1 MSAAVRL
8 FRARTQ
14 QLTPKRFST
23 NAAAS
28 GESGLKAMLPAV
40 VYNNAG
46 LAIFAGAIG
55 GIVGMIWRTSAASTN
70 FNAVRDELA
79 DQVLLDRHEI
89 EDLMHQN
96 RSLNVD
102 TYAEIC
108 RSLSTAFPLG
118 RAPYREFVAHVQGY
132 LESPLKLGHLLDRVI
147 LTRAAEEEDVRLL
160 MTLLALAMETDT
172 LEDRARSLFF
182 MFSSGGG
189 SNDDGPA
196 TNGASTTQRLL
207 SKEEVTDSIEYLHS
221 TQQIPVEKKVIKTDR
236 EYPVQ
241 TYVEVRGLLLCCW
254 SYCAR
259 FNPTLDVKSSG
270 RNHFFSEQQAS
281 AADLLGEAALETSL
295 EANGPFTED
304 QFVDL
309 ILGKAV
315 CAWGSCYPSRNGATH

>member
-14 QLTPKRFST
+14 QLTHKCFST

-28 GESGLKAMLPAV
+28 GKSGLRAMLPAV

-55 GIVGMIWRTSAASTN
+55 SIVGMIWRTSAASTN

-79 DQVLLDRHEI
+79 DQVLLDRHELK
-89 EDLMHQN
+89 DLMHRN
-96 RSLNVD
+96 HSLNVD

-189 SNDDGPA
+189 SNNEELA
-196 TNGASTTQRLL
+196 TNGTMRKLL
-207 SKEEVTDSIEYLHS
+207 SKKEVADSIEYLHA

-241 TYVEVRGLLLCCW
+241 TYVEVRVCFCVV
-254 SYCAR
+254 AATAHA
-259 FNPTLDVKSSG
+259 PTSTL
-270 RNHFFSEQQAS
+270 
-281 AADLLGEAALETSL
+281 T
-295 EANGPFTED
+295 
-304 QFVDL
+304 
-309 ILGKAV
+309 
-315 CAWGSCYPSRNGATH
+315 